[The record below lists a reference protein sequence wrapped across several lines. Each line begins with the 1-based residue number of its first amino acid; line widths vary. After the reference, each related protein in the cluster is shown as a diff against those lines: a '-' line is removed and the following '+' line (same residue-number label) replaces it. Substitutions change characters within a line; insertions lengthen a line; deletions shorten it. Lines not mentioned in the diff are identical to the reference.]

1 MFARLANRKAL
12 LTLTGA
18 ATSVILMSGSAQADR
33 RNPAPI
39 VYGGQA
45 SAAEQA
51 EARPSQPAISTV
63 PDAGAGRIAFR
74 YPGAEAQAASAEPTQ
89 RYAALPTKPSETAN
103 RVSSNPYEKPADL
116 TKATAQPVSRPIR
129 ISAEPTAKAGPV
141 GRPISLSR
149 VRADQAVPTSEE
161 FGLAGVYTEGF
172 DGQPTANGELFDSQ
186 AMTAAHPNLP
196 LPSLVQVTNQ
206 TNGRE
211 IVVRVND
218 RGPFAGGRIIDL
230 SERAAGSLGLQEGQ
244 TANVRIRYLG
254 PAPVS
259 RVADADVQPAVR
271 EEAMPAFQTAKPVQV
286 AEYPATSVRA
296 QTALTARATPAVRSA
311 PQKPVANGNVFIQ
324 AGSFSDIGNAQR
336 LTDALGRRLPVEI
349 QQARVRGAD
358 YFRVMIGPFST
369 RQQAETYRAHL
380 AEQGITQGFLV
391 EK

>member
-1 MFARLANRKAL
+1 
-12 LTLTGA
+12 
-18 ATSVILMSGSAQADR
+18 
-33 RNPAPI
+33 
-39 VYGGQA
+39 
-45 SAAEQA
+45 
-51 EARPSQPAISTV
+51 
-63 PDAGAGRIAFR
+63 
-74 YPGAEAQAASAEPTQ
+74 
-89 RYAALPTKPSETAN
+89 
-103 RVSSNPYEKPADL
+103 
-116 TKATAQPVSRPIR
+116 
-129 ISAEPTAKAGPV
+129 
-141 GRPISLSR
+141 
-149 VRADQAVPTSEE
+149 
-161 FGLAGVYTEGF
+161 
-172 DGQPTANGELFDSQ
+172 
-186 AMTAAHPNLP
+186 MTAAHPNLP

-358 YFRVMIGPFST
+358 YFRVLIGPFST

>member
-1 MFARLANRKAL
+1 MFARLGTGKVM

-18 ATSVILMSGSAQADR
+18 ATSVILVAGPANADR

-39 VYGGQA
+39 VYGGQSNAVEQVEVNTAQPSIETNA
-45 SAAEQA
+45 SSGS
-51 EARPSQPAISTV
+51 ARIS
-63 PDAGAGRIAFR
+63 FR
-74 YPGAEAQAASAEPTQ
+74 YPGSTGAVAAEDPAQ
-89 RYAALPTKPSETAN
+89 RYAALPPQTSAPS
-103 RVSSNPYEKPADL
+103 SSDPDSRFEKPVDL
-116 TKATAQPVSRPIR
+116 TKAASRPVSRPIR
-129 ISAEPTAKAGPV
+129 ISAEQTAKAGPV

-149 VRADQAVPTSEE
+149 VRADQGVPTSEE

-172 DGQPTANGELFDSQ
+172 DGQPTANGEVFDSQ

-230 SERAAGSLGLQEGQ
+230 SERAAGSLGLREGQ

-259 RVADADVQPAVR
+259 RVAETEVQPAVR
-271 EEAMPAFQTAKPVQV
+271 EESMPAFQAAKPVQV
-286 AEYPATSVRA
+286 AEYPATSIRSQTSLTTQPVR
-296 QTALTARATPAVRSA
+296 QPV
-311 PQKPVANGNVFIQ
+311 QKPVATGNVFIQ

-349 QQARVRGAD
+349 QQARVRNAD
-358 YFRVMIGPFST
+358 YFRVMIGPFPN
-369 RQQAETYRAHL
+369 RAQAETYRAHL